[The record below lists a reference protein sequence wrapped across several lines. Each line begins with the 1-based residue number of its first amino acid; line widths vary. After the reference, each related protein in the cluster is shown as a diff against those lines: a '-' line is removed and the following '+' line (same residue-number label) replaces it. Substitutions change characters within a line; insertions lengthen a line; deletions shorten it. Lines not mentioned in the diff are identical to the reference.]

1 MQLINGILKEKI
13 KHEEDKKNTSDLA
26 IQICLTFR
34 LLYRQALR
42 QTEGFINSLL
52 KLMDLDLICPDHT
65 TFKKIGNS

>member
-1 MQLINGILKEKI
+1 MMMQLINGILKQKI
-13 KHEEDKKNTSDLA
+13 KHEEDKKHDSDLA

-52 KLMDLDLICPDHT
+52 KLMDLDLI
-65 TFKKIGNS
+65 